1 MADLEELA
9 CREFVEVVTD
19 YLEGALDA
27 HTQRLFEEHVAACSG
42 CEIYLEQIRTTIA
55 VAGSLRE
62 RATLERETRDALL
75 GLFRGWTRS
84 SPG

>member
-19 YLEGALDA
+19 YLEGALDG
-27 HTQRLFEEHVAACSG
+27 HTRRLFEEHVSACGG

-55 VAGSLRE
+55 AAGSLRE
-62 RATLERETRDALL
+62 RATLEPETRDALL
-75 GLFRGWTRS
+75 SLFRGWTQS